1 MTRFIIHALTSF
13 LLLVGCGNNK
23 QIDDM
28 SITVNLRYTGTD
40 GNARKFAEEMISS
53 GTVDAIRAEEGN
65 LRYEYYQ
72 SLDDPETVLLIDS
85 WASQKA
91 IDAHH
96 ATTMMATI
104 AALREKY
111 DLHMTVERYTGA
123 DMPETDNQFIR
134 H

>member
-1 MTRFIIHALTSF
+1 MKKMII
-13 LLLVGCGNNK
+13 LLVAMVVVMPSCRNNN
-23 QIDDM
+23 QGETM
-28 SITVNLRYTGTD
+28 PITVNLRYSGVD
-40 GNARKFAEEMISS
+40 GNALKFAEEMISS
-53 GTVDAIRAEEGN
+53 GTVDAMRAEEGN

-72 SLDDPETVLLIDS
+72 SLDNPETILLIDS
-85 WASQKA
+85 WASQEA